1 MSRHARYL
9 ARTVFTDFSKSSNSF
24 TEMQP
29 HEEAYRELTFKLNKE
44 NILQTTKRNRYYE
57 KPWMRRRRIAYE
69 ECQEIRKKEL
79 QRKFY
84 FVIRQNRR
92 EPWRV

>member
-1 MSRHARYL
+1 MARHAKYL
-9 ARTVFTDFSKSSNSF
+9 ARTVLTNFSSPKESF
-24 TEMQP
+24 SELLP
-29 HEEAYRELTFKLNKE
+29 HEKAYKELTFNLNKE

-69 ECQEIRKKEL
+69 ECQAIRKKEL
-79 QRKFY
+79 LRKFS

-92 EPWRV
+92 EPWRL